1 MPTRAIAPIV
11 GVSKSQVAAD
21 IEVSSSG
28 QLTPALS
35 PEPVAE
41 TTETKTA
48 ETALERP
55 NYLTVDQS
63 HQDGSKRL

>member
-1 MPTRAIAPIV
+1 MRNLDSIFYYERC
-11 GVSKSQVAAD
+11 SRKY
-21 IEVSSSG
+21 G
-28 QLTPALS
+28 QPHAR
-35 PEPVAE
+35 
-41 TTETKTA
+41 ETKTA